1 MDWFGKKEK
10 DWFASKVTIR
20 IGLDEISY
28 KNWFGRKKKDW
39 FPELREGLGLSK
51 DQDWFGSKGQ
61 DSLWNKEGLVSEQR
75 EGLKLK

>member
-20 IGLDEISY
+20 IGLAESSY
-28 KNWFGRKKKDW
+28 KDWFGRKEKDW

-51 DQDWFGSKGQ
+51 VKTRTGLGVKGRILFGIKK
-61 DSLWNKEGLVSEQR
+61 D
-75 EGLKLK
+75 